1 VTVVLK
7 EIGLSRLSGKRE
19 QLWFLMTRLRR
30 MTSAGAFDDGAARHD
45 GLGHF
50 VIERSEVIS
59 SSKQAPALD

>member
-30 MTSAGAFDDGAARHD
+30 MTSAGAFDDGAARH
-45 GLGHF
+45 GACGHF
-50 VIERSEVIS
+50 FI
-59 SSKQAPALD
+59 KNPASA

>member
-1 VTVVLK
+1 L
-7 EIGLSRLSGKRE
+7 GRQRLPDKRE
-19 QLWFLMTRLRR
+19 QLSLLMTRLRR